1 MNIFL
6 ANEELVI
13 VKYVTNV
20 MTSAIQSIKHKNLS
34 LIMPVPVSIS
44 L

>member
-1 MNIFL
+1 MNNFL

-20 MTSAIQSIKHKNLS
+20 MTSAIQSITHKNLS
-34 LIMPVPVSIS
+34 LIIPVPVSIS